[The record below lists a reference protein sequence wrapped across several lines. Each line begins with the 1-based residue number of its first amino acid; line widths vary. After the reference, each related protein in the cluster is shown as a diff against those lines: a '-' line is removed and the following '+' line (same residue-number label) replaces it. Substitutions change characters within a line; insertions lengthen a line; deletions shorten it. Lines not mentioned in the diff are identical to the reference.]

1 MGFGPNYKSVDD
13 KTIHDLREQF
23 QGMMV
28 VIIDEMSMVSPDTL
42 YNVHRRL
49 TEITRCDDIMGD
61 RGFLLVG
68 DLLQIPPV
76 KSGKKV
82 FEEPSN
88 PENYCLFNSSDNL
101 WESCQTVT
109 LLVNQRQG
117 VSEWTN
123 TLNRIRMGE
132 QNEEDEDLLNT
143 RRLSNFKN
151 AKINFN
157 DATYAFYS
165 NDEVLAHNN
174 KMLNELRGN
183 LVSAMAEI
191 QGYPKGV
198 EPPIKH
204 GKVADSTFFKKLE
217 LKKGAKAML
226 NYNIKIIDN
235 LVNGVGCK
243 IVDFVYK

>member
-1 MGFGPNYKSVDD
+1 MEFGPNYKSVDD
-13 KTIHDLREQF
+13 KNMYELREQF
-23 QGMMV
+23 QDMMV

-49 TEITRCDDIMGD
+49 TEITRCDDLMGD

-76 KSGKKV
+76 RSKKLV
-82 FEEPSN
+82 FQEPTK

-101 WESCQTVT
+101 WKSCETVT

-123 TLNRIRMGE
+123 TLNRIRLGE
-132 QNEEDEDLLNT
+132 QTEEDEDLLNT

-151 AKINFN
+151 TRTNFD

-165 NDEVLAHNN
+165 NAEVLGHNN
-174 KMLNELRGN
+174 KMLAN
-183 LVSAMAEI
+183 LSDKLVTIAADI

-204 GKVADSTFFKKLE
+204 GKVGDTSFFKILE
-217 LKKGAKAML
+217 LKKEAKCML

-243 IVDFVYK
+243 VVDFVYR